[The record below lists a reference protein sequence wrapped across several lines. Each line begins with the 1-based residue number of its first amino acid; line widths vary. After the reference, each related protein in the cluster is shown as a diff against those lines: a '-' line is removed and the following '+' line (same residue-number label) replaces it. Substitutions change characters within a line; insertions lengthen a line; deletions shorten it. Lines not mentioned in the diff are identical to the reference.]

1 MRFRVRLR
9 AALLP
14 SIAMS
19 LACPAPPSGPP
30 PTTPPVVTPPVKPP
44 AGPADP
50 IVQVA
55 ARGDH
60 SCALTRAGH
69 VFCWGKNTYGELG
82 DGKREDSSLAVRVPL
97 VDAAELAI
105 GFDFSCARRRGG
117 AVVCWGNDQDGQL
130 GTGRGGKPGQW
141 SLEPITVT
149 QLARVAQISAGD
161 YHACARLEDGTVWCW
176 GNAEDGQLGTAD
188 QRVLATPHAIPGLSG
203 ITAIASGAAHVCA
216 LDGRGTVRCWGRNTE
231 GQLGDGQIGSR
242 IKPVSVRGLADVVEL
257 ASGGMHSCARRR
269 DGRVA
274 CWGDNASG
282 QLGAAA
288 GRDAKRHEP
297 VLVDG
302 VHDVVELA
310 LGGNHSCV
318 RQTNGRTACWG
329 GNEFGQLGH
338 VASPKQ
344 RNVPTPVHGLTDA
357 IDLALGARHACAA
370 RGRGDA
376 VCWGRNEHGAL
387 GPRRL

>member
-1 MRFRVRLR
+1 M
-9 AALLP
+9 
-14 SIAMS
+14 
-19 LACPAPPSGPP
+19 
-30 PTTPPVVTPPVKPP
+30 
-44 AGPADP
+44 
-50 IVQVA
+50 
-55 ARGDH
+55 
-60 SCALTRAGH
+60 TRAGH

-82 DGKREDSSLAVRVPL
+82 DGKREDSSHAVRVPL
-97 VDAAELAI
+97 VDAAELAV
-105 GFDFSCARRRGG
+105 GVDFSCARRRGG
-117 AVVCWGNDQDGQL
+117 TVVCWGNDQDGQL

-141 SLEPITVT
+141 SLKPITVV
-149 QLARVAQISAGD
+149 QLARVTQISAGD
-161 YHACARLEDGTVWCW
+161 YHACARLDDGSVRCW
-176 GNAEDGQLGTAD
+176 GNAADGQLGIAD
-188 QRVLATPHAIPGLSG
+188 QRVLATPHAIAGLFG

-216 LDGRGTVRCWGRNTE
+216 LDGRGIVRCWGRNTE

-242 IKPVSVRGLADVVEL
+242 IRPVQVRGLADVVEL
-257 ASGGMHSCARRR
+257 ASGANHSCARRR
-269 DGRVA
+269 DGRVL
-274 CWGDNASG
+274 CWGDNESG

-302 VHDVVELA
+302 VRDAAELA

-318 RQTNGRTACWG
+318 RQKNGRASCWG

-370 RGRGDA
+370 RSRGDA

-387 GPRRL
+387 GPRRLQ